1 MEKLHP
7 FFNRKYKILEVFIM
21 ATAVKQ
27 RKTFKESMQET
38 GGKVKAYGKKK
49 YEQAK
54 TSAKKYGSDIRTAYD
69 IGYKRGWDDAYEI
82 PKRVGA
88 KTAAAY
94 GYKKG
99 AKQRVKSDKYIKQ
112 YQRGGNK

>member
-1 MEKLHP
+1 
-7 FFNRKYKILEVFIM
+7 M

-27 RKTFKESMQET
+27 KKTFKESMQET
-38 GGKVKAYGKKK
+38 GTKVKDFGKKK

-82 PKRVGA
+82 PNRFWA
-88 KTAAAY
+88 KSRAAA

-99 AKQRVKSDKYIKQ
+99 VTNRKRSDKYIAQ
-112 YQRGGNK
+112 YNKRGN

>member
-1 MEKLHP
+1 
-7 FFNRKYKILEVFIM
+7 M
-21 ATAVKQ
+21 ATVTKQ
-27 RKTFKESMQET
+27 KKTFKESMQET
-38 GGKVKAYGKKK
+38 GSKVKAYGQKK

-69 IGYKRGWDDAYEI
+69 IGYSRGWNDAYDV
-82 PKRVGA
+82 PKRFGA

-99 AKQRVKSDKYIKQ
+99 LANRRKSDKYIKQ
-112 YQRGGNK
+112 YDRRK

>member
-1 MEKLHP
+1 ME
-7 FFNRKYKILEVFIM
+7 N
-21 ATAVKQ
+21 VKEK
-27 RKTFKESMQET
+27 KTFKESMKET

-54 TSAKKYGSDIRTAYD
+54 TSAKKYGADIRTAYD
-69 IGYKRGWDDAYEI
+69 MGYKRGWDDAYEI

-88 KTAAAY
+88 RTAAAY
-94 GYKKG
+94 GYMKG
-99 AKQRVKSDKYIKQ
+99 ARNKVKSDEYLKQ

>member
-1 MEKLHP
+1 
-7 FFNRKYKILEVFIM
+7 M

-27 RKTFKESMQET
+27 KKTFKESMKET

-69 IGYKRGWDDAYEI
+69 VGYKRGWDDAYDI

-99 AKQRVKSDKYIKQ
+99 IKSRIKTDKYTNQ
-112 YQRGGNK
+112 YNRGGKK

>member
-1 MEKLHP
+1 
-7 FFNRKYKILEVFIM
+7 M

-27 RKTFKESMQET
+27 KKTFKESMKET
-38 GGKVKAYGKKK
+38 GGKVKAYGQKK

-69 IGYKRGWDDAYEI
+69 VGYKRGWDDAYDI

-99 AKQRVKSDKYIKQ
+99 IKCRIKTDKYTNQ
-112 YQRGGNK
+112 YNRGGKK

>member
-1 MEKLHP
+1 
-7 FFNRKYKILEVFIM
+7 M
-21 ATAVKQ
+21 ATATKQ
-27 RKTFKESMQET
+27 RKTFKESIQET
-38 GGKVKAYGKKK
+38 GSKVKAYGQKK

-69 IGYKRGWDDAYEI
+69 IGYSRGWNDAYDV
-82 PKRVGA
+82 PKRFGS

-99 AKQRVKSDKYIKQ
+99 LANRRKSDKYIKQ
-112 YQRGGNK
+112 YDRRK